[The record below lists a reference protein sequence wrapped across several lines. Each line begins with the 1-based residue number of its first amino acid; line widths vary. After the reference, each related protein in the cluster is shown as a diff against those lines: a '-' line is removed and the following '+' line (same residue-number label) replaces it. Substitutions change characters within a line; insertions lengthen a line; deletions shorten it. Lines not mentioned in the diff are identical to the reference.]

1 MSSDKLR
8 DGRVKNWF
16 YLENDL
22 LDRKDLNI
30 YEKMIYI
37 VIARFVDKEDK
48 AFPSVPTIAKK
59 GSMSE
64 RQVQAIINS
73 LVKKKLLKKESRLN
87 KDKKSKTSNL
97 NTRKSL
103 LAYYCKKGRIINIRR
118 GLYSKIPYGLDP
130 SSYPVDPYLLAAKM
144 SEDSILAYNTALQFH
159 GKAYSINNR
168 FLYVSNKKPLPL
180 KFQKYEI
187 RGILTPSSLR
197 VKGNEMFGVTV
208 LKRSGAEL
216 KVTNLERTFVDVL
229 DRPDLSGSWEEI
241 WRSLESIEFFDLDQV
256 LAYVLLL
263 VNKTTAAKVG
273 LFLERHKDALMVEE
287 KYLEK
292 LQKLRP
298 RQPHYLSRNRH
309 KDCHFVKNWNLMV
322 PVEILSK
329 SWEQE

>member
-1 MSSDKLR
+1 
-8 DGRVKNWF
+8 
-16 YLENDL
+16 
-22 LDRKDLNI
+22 
-30 YEKMIYI
+30 
-37 VIARFVDKEDK
+37 
-48 AFPSVPTIAKK
+48 
-59 GSMSE
+59 MSE
-64 RQVQAIINS
+64 NNQIFKQSGLNEFFSQHAAFTTEELDIF
-73 LVKKKLLKKESRLN
+73 LLSR
-87 KDKKSKTSNL
+87 KSFNL

-103 LAYYCKKGRIINIRR
+103 MAYYCKKGRIINIRR
-118 GLYSKIPYGLDP
+118 GLYATIPFGLDP

-144 SEDSILAYNTALQFH
+144 AEDAILAYNTALQFH
-159 GKAYSINNR
+159 GKAYSIYNR
-168 FLYVSNKKPLPL
+168 LLYVSSKKSSTL
-180 KFQKYEI
+180 KFRQYEI

-197 VKGNEMFGVTV
+197 VKGSKLFGVIV
-208 LKRSGAEL
+208 LKHFGVEL

-263 VNKTTAAKVG
+263 KNKTTAAKVG

-309 KDCHFVKNWNLMV
+309 KNCHFVKNWNLMV

-329 SWEQE
+329 SWEEEQ

>member
-1 MSSDKLR
+1 
-8 DGRVKNWF
+8 
-16 YLENDL
+16 
-22 LDRKDLNI
+22 
-30 YEKMIYI
+30 
-37 VIARFVDKEDK
+37 
-48 AFPSVPTIAKK
+48 
-59 GSMSE
+59 MSE
-64 RQVQAIINS
+64 DNQIFKQSGLNEFFSQHAVFTTEELDS
-73 LVKKKLLKKESRLN
+73 FLHSR
-87 KDKKSKTSNL
+87 KSFNL

-118 GLYSKIPYGLDP
+118 GLYATIPYGADP
-130 SSYPVDPYLLAAKM
+130 LSYPVDPYLLAAKM
-144 SEDSILAYNTALQFH
+144 AEDVILAYNTALQFH

-168 FLYVSNKKPLPL
+168 LLYVSSKKTLTL

-208 LKRSGAEL
+208 LKRSGVEL

-229 DRPDLSGSWEEI
+229 DRPNLSGSWEEI

-263 VNKTTAAKVG
+263 ENKTTAAKVG

-329 SWEQE
+329 SWEEEQ

>member
-1 MSSDKLR
+1 
-8 DGRVKNWF
+8 
-16 YLENDL
+16 
-22 LDRKDLNI
+22 
-30 YEKMIYI
+30 
-37 VIARFVDKEDK
+37 
-48 AFPSVPTIAKK
+48 
-59 GSMSE
+59 MSE
-64 RQVQAIINS
+64 YNQIF
-73 LVKKKLLKKESRLN
+73 KHPGLN
-87 KDKKSKTSNL
+87 EFFSQHAVFTTEELDSFLHGRKSFNL

-118 GLYSKIPYGLDP
+118 GLYATIPYGADP
-130 SSYPVDPYLLAAKM
+130 LSYPVGPYLLAAKM
-144 SEDSILAYNTALQFH
+144 AEDAILAYNTALQFH
-159 GKAYSINNR
+159 GKAYSIHNR
-168 FLYVSNKKPLPL
+168 LLYVSSKKTLTL

-187 RGILTPSSLR
+187 KGILTPSSLR
-197 VKGNEMFGVTV
+197 VKGNDMFGVTV
-208 LKRSGAEL
+208 LKRSGVEL

-263 VNKTTAAKVG
+263 ENKTTAAKVG

-298 RQPHYLSRNRH
+298 RQPHYLSRKRR

-329 SWEQE
+329 SWEEEQ

>member
-1 MSSDKLR
+1 
-8 DGRVKNWF
+8 
-16 YLENDL
+16 
-22 LDRKDLNI
+22 
-30 YEKMIYI
+30 
-37 VIARFVDKEDK
+37 
-48 AFPSVPTIAKK
+48 
-59 GSMSE
+59 MSE
-64 RQVQAIINS
+64 DNQIFKHPGLNEFFSQHAVFTTEELDS
-73 LVKKKLLKKESRLN
+73 FLLSR
-87 KDKKSKTSNL
+87 KSFNL

-118 GLYSKIPYGLDP
+118 GLYTTIPYGADP
-130 SSYPVDPYLLAAKM
+130 LSYPVDPYLLAAKM
-144 SEDSILAYNTALQFH
+144 AEDATLAYNTALQFH
-159 GKAYSINNR
+159 GKAYSIHNR
-168 FLYVSNKKPLPL
+168 LLYVSSKKTLTL

-187 RGILTPSSLR
+187 RGTLTPSSLR

-208 LKRSGAEL
+208 FKRSGVEL

-263 VNKTTAAKVG
+263 ENKTTAAKVG

-298 RQPHYLSRNRH
+298 RQPHYLSRSRH

-329 SWEQE
+329 SWEEEQ